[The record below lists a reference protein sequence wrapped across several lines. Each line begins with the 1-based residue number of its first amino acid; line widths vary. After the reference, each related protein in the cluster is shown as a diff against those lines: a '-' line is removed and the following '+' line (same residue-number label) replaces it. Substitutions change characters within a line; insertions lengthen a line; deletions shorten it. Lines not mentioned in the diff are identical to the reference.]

1 MAARSPLTGRFARV
15 QEVLEE
21 LARDVIIPELQ
32 QTLRNQDKV
41 VGAKPP
47 PLVDTFDYE
56 LSEDGVNVFSKSSY
70 SGSVDLGY
78 NGPRPP
84 YKSILQNIVPW
95 VKKRGIRPRNKSGR
109 FVRMTEGYINRTAF
123 AIANKIG
130 REGYLGS
137 NYVGQS
143 YINVVDIITKSLSEA
158 YAEDIRN
165 MLNENISRQ

>member
-32 QTLRNQDKV
+32 QTLRSQDKV

-47 PLVDTFDYE
+47 PLVNTFDYD
-56 LSEDGVNVFSKSSY
+56 LSEDGVNVFSTSPY
-70 SGSVDLGY
+70 AGSVDLGY
-78 NGPRPP
+78 DGPRPP
-84 YKSILQNIVPW
+84 YQSIALWIR
-95 VKKRGIRPRNKSGR
+95 KRGIRIRNRSGK
-109 FVRMTEGYINRTAF
+109 FVRMTDSYINRTAF
-123 AIANKIG
+123 AIAKKIG
-130 REGYLGS
+130 EQGYLGS
-137 NYVGQS
+137 NYVAES
-143 YINVVDIITKSLSEA
+143 YINVADIITKSLSEA

>member
-1 MAARSPLTGRFARV
+1 MAARSPLTGKFARV

-47 PLVDTFDYE
+47 PLVDTFDYD
-56 LSEDGVNVFSKSSY
+56 LSEDGVNVFSTSSY

-84 YKSILQNIVPW
+84 YQSIALWIR
-95 VKKRGIRPRNKSGR
+95 KRGIRIRNKSGK
-109 FVRMTEGYINRTAF
+109 FVRMTDSYINRTAF

-137 NYVGQS
+137 NYVGKS

>member
-1 MAARSPLTGRFARV
+1 MLTAARSPLTGKFARV

-32 QTLRNQDKV
+32 QTLRSQDKV

-47 PLVDTFDYE
+47 PLVDTFDYD
-56 LSEDGVNVFSKSSY
+56 LSEDGVNIFSTSSY

-84 YKSILQNIVPW
+84 YQSIALWIR
-95 VKKRGIRPRNKSGR
+95 KRGIRIRNKSGK
-109 FVRMTEGYINRTAF
+109 FVRMTDSYINRTAF
-123 AIANKIG
+123 AIVKKIG
-130 REGYLGS
+130 EQGYLGS
-137 NYVGQS
+137 NYVAKS
-143 YINVVDIITKSLSEA
+143 YINVADIIASSLSEA

>member
-1 MAARSPLTGRFARV
+1 MAARSPLTGRFAKV
-15 QEVLEE
+15 DQVLEQ

-32 QTLRNQDKV
+32 KTLRSQDKV
-41 VGAKPP
+41 VGGKPP
-47 PLVDTFDYE
+47 SLVDTFDYE
-56 LSEDGVNVFSKSSY
+56 LSEDGVNIFSTSSY

-78 NGPRPP
+78 KGPRPP
-84 YKSILQNIVPW
+84 YQSIALW

-137 NYVGQS
+137 NYVGES
-143 YINVVDIITKSLSEA
+143 YINVADIIVKSISEA

>member
-15 QEVLEE
+15 QQVLEE
-21 LARDVIIPELQ
+21 LARDIIIPEIQ
-32 QTLRNQDKV
+32 KTLKNQDKV
-41 VGAKPP
+41 VGGKPP

-56 LSEDGVNVFSKSSY
+56 LSEDGVNVFSTSSY

-84 YKSILQNIVPW
+84 YQSIALWI
-95 VKKRGIRPRNKSGR
+95 KKRGIKLRNRSGK
-109 FVRMTEGYINRTAF
+109 FVRMTDGYINRTAF

-137 NYVGQS
+137 NYVAES
-143 YINVVDIITKSLSEA
+143 YINIADIITSSLSEA

>member
-32 QTLRNQDKV
+32 QTLRSQDKV

-56 LSEDGVNVFSKSSY
+56 LSEDGVNVFSTSPY
-70 SGSVDLGY
+70 AGSVDLGY
-78 NGPRPP
+78 KGPRPP
-84 YKSILQNIVPW
+84 YQSIALW
-95 VKKRGIRPRNKSGR
+95 VRKRGIRIRNRSGK
-109 FVRMTEGYINRTAF
+109 FVRMTDSYINRTAF
-123 AIANKIG
+123 AIAKKIG
-130 REGYLGS
+130 EQGYLGS
-137 NYVGQS
+137 NYVAES
-143 YINVVDIITKSLSEA
+143 YINVADIITKSLSEA

>member
-56 LSEDGVNVFSKSSY
+56 LSEDGVNVFSTSSY

-84 YKSILQNIVPW
+84 YQSIALW
-95 VKKRGIRPRNKSGR
+95 VRKRGIRIRNRSGK
-109 FVRMTEGYINRTAF
+109 FVRMTDSYINRTAF
-123 AIANKIG
+123 AIAKKIG
-130 REGYLGS
+130 EQGYLGS
-137 NYVGQS
+137 NYVSES
-143 YINVVDIITKSLSEA
+143 YINVADIITKSLSEA

>member
-1 MAARSPLTGRFARV
+1 MAARSPITGRFAIV

-32 QTLRNQDKV
+32 ETLNSQRKV
-41 VGAKPP
+41 VGAVPP
-47 PLVDTFDYE
+47 PLADSFDYTVGE
-56 LSEDGVNVFSKSSY
+56 GSVDVFSTKPY

-84 YKSILQNIVPW
+84 YQSIALWI
-95 VKKRGIRPRNKSGR
+95 KKKGIRPRNASGR
-109 FVRMTEGYINRTAF
+109 FTRMTDGYINRTAF

-130 REGYLGS
+130 TQGYLGS
-137 NYVGQS
+137 NYVGMS
-143 YINVVDIITKSLSEA
+143 YINTADIIVKSLGEA

>member
-1 MAARSPLTGRFARV
+1 MAARSPLTGKFARV

-56 LSEDGVNVFSKSSY
+56 LSEDGINVFSTSSY

-84 YKSILQNIVPW
+84 YNSIALWI
-95 VKKRGIRPRNKSGR
+95 KKRGIRIRNRSGR
-109 FVRMTEGYINRTAF
+109 FVRSTDSYINRTAF

>member
-1 MAARSPLTGRFARV
+1 MAARSPITGKFARV

-47 PLVDTFDYE
+47 PLVDTFDYD
-56 LSEDGVNVFSKSSY
+56 LSEDGINVFSTSSY

-84 YKSILQNIVPW
+84 YNSIALWIR
-95 VKKRGIRPRNKSGR
+95 KRGIRIRNRSGK
-109 FVRMTEGYINRTAF
+109 FVRMTDSYINRTAF

-130 REGYLGS
+130 REGYVGS

>member
-56 LSEDGVNVFSKSSY
+56 LSEDGVNVFSTSSY

-84 YKSILQNIVPW
+84 YQSIALWIR
-95 VKKRGIRPRNKSGR
+95 KRGIRIRNRSGK
-109 FVRMTEGYINRTAF
+109 FVRMTDSYINRTAF
-123 AIANKIG
+123 AIAKKIG
-130 REGYLGS
+130 EQGYLGS
-137 NYVGQS
+137 NYVSES
-143 YINVVDIITKSLSEA
+143 YINVADIITKSLSEA

>member
-15 QEVLEE
+15 EEVLEQ

-32 QTLRNQDKV
+32 ETLRSQDKV
-41 VGAKPP
+41 VGSEPP
-47 PLVDTFDYE
+47 SLVDTFDYS
-56 LSEDGVNVFSKSSY
+56 LSEDGVDVFSTSDY

-84 YKSILQNIVPW
+84 YQSIALWIKKKSSFKL
-95 VKKRGIRPRNKSGR
+95 RNKNGR
-109 FVRMTEGYINRTAF
+109 FLPKTDGYINRAAF
-123 AIANKIG
+123 NIANKIG

-137 NYVGQS
+137 NYVGIS
-143 YINVVDIITKSLSEA
+143 YINVADIITKSLSEA